1 MSSSMPEFEMPPERV
16 PATSGEPGG
25 DGPHDGAAVGAPTGD
40 AGLDGA
46 GRGDERQERRRGR
59 RRLVVGV
66 AAVAAIAIVAGSAAV
81 TQDLERRA
89 AEADVAA
96 LTEATLA
103 YVGALEDGRAEEATA
118 LVPVVGDASL
128 LVDAVLGAADRIAEA
143 EVVAV
148 EVEGDAA
155 RVELA
160 YRSTSGPVGRTL
172 EAERRAEGWALV
184 TSLAEPIALDPAQI
198 MGLRPTIAG
207 VEVVEAGRLLYPGV
221 YRTDAVERAL
231 WATEPMALPVD
242 GDPRTPVVAPEVP
255 IVVGSVPFPEAFE
268 RSRAHFEACQLAGSC
283 PIADGAL
290 AEQGS
295 MSLLDLGADGSVTMQ
310 ADLLALRSSASGLT
324 ELRMGVRAATAEDGE
339 VVWEC
344 TNPTLRDE
352 QAAPPFVPCAVAP

>member
-1 MSSSMPEFEMPPERV
+1 MPPERV
-16 PATSGEPGG
+16 PATPGAPGG
-25 DGPHDGAAVGAPTGD
+25 DDAHDGAAAAAPAAD
-40 AGLDGA
+40 AA
-46 GRGDERQERRRGR
+46 REEEAAARGGEGEERRGGR
-59 RRLVVGV
+59 RRVLVGV
-66 AAVAAIAIVAGSAAV
+66 AALAAIAVVAGAAAV
-81 TQDLERRA
+81 TQDLQRRA

-103 YVGALEDGRAEEATA
+103 YAGALQAGRAEEATA

-128 LVDAVLGAADRIAEA
+128 LVDAVLGAAERIAEA

-160 YRSTSGPVGRTL
+160 FRSPAGRAERTL
-172 EAERRAEGWALV
+172 EAERRPEGWALV
-184 TSLAEPIALDPAQI
+184 TSLAEPIALDPAQL

-207 VEVVEAGRLLYPGV
+207 VEVVAPGRLLYPGT

-231 WATEPMALPVD
+231 WATEPMALAVD
-242 GDPRTPVVAPEVP
+242 GDPRTPVLAPEVP
-255 IVVGSVPFPEAFE
+255 IVVGSVPFSEAFE

-295 MSLLDLGADGSVTMQ
+295 ISLLDLGADGSVTMQ

-324 ELRMGVRAATAEDGE
+324 ELRMGVRAAAAEDGE

-344 TNPTLRDE
+344 TNPSLRDE
-352 QAAPPFVPCAVAP
+352 QDAPPFVPCAAAP